1 VHEAWAVL
9 ARRQRRQRRD
19 ELARQ
24 CGAMRA
30 ACEALRALGDDGV
43 VGGEGA
49 GRRFR
54 EAMNKTGVWDAG
66 AVPVEYARCLTDWPS
81 RQGWDHAWKRG

>member
-1 VHEAWAVL
+1 VFT
-9 ARRQRRQRRD
+9 RQRKQRQRV

-24 CGAMRA
+24 CGAMQA

-43 VGGEGA
+43 VGGANA

-81 RQGWDHAWKRG
+81 KKGWDHAWKRS